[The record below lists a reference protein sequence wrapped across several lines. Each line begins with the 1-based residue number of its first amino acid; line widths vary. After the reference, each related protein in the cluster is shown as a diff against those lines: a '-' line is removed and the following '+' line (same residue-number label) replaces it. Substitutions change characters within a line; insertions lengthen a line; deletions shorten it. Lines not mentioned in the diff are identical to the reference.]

1 MGKGRPRICPLCK
14 EVVTKEESFEY
25 KGRYYHESCFVKF
38 SKKTTKEK
46 VKKKKEKQKIE
57 KVKKEIQEETLVS
70 IETDLSDE
78 EVLAKQKVIDYLKQL
93 LNTNQL
99 NVKIYKLLKDYY
111 TTYKFSYKGMLIAL
125 KYFYEIQENPV
136 VNDCVGIIPYI
147 YEEALEYEKVRKSV
161 IKHVKEVDFKNI
173 VTNKIIKVKKSKD
186 NTKKLIDIAELR

>member
-57 KVKKEIQEETLVS
+57 KVKKEIQQDTHIALE
-70 IETDLSDE
+70 IDISDE
-78 EVLAKQKVIDYLKQL
+78 EILAKEKVISYLKEL
-93 LNTNQL
+93 LNTNKL
-99 NVKIYKLLKDYY
+99 GVKIYKLLKDYY
-111 TTYKFSYKGMLIAL
+111 NTYKFSYKGMLITL

-136 VNDCVGIIPYI
+136 VSDCVGIIPYV
-147 YEEALEYEKVRKSV
+147 YEEAQEYEKTKTSV
-161 IKHVKEVDFKNI
+161 KKQLEKLNLENI
-173 VTNKIIKVKKSKD
+173 VTSKVIKIKKPK
-186 NTKKLIDIAELR
+186 NNINKLIDIEELR